1 MVIDSFYTQEELQN
15 LGLCSFGENVLVS
28 KRSSIYNAKNISIGN
43 NVRIDDFV
51 ILSGHITI
59 KDYVHISAGSVLM
72 SREEGIFLED
82 FSSVSLHCKILGASD
97 DFLGNALVGPCVP
110 LKYRDITSKA
120 IHLEKY
126 SLLGCGSTMLPG
138 GNLAE
143 GVSVGASS
151 LIMRQTKAWGLY
163 FGIPAKRIAQRS
175 KNLLKLKEELLK
187 SPRGG
192 GQ

>member
-1 MVIDSFYTQEELQN
+1 MNSFYTQEELQN
-15 LGLCSFGENVLVS
+15 LGFHSIGKNVLVS
-28 KRSSIYNAKNISIGN
+28 RKSSIYNAKNISIGN

-51 ILSGHITI
+51 VLSGHITI
-59 KDYVHISAGSVLM
+59 KSYVHISTGSVLM

-97 DFLGNALVGPCVP
+97 DFLGNSLVGPCVP
-110 LKYRDITSKA
+110 LKYRDITSKT
-120 IHLEKY
+120 IRLEKY
-126 SLLGCGSTMLPG
+126 SLLGCGSTILPG

-151 LIMRQTKAWGLY
+151 LIMRQTKAWGVY

-175 KNLLKLKEELLK
+175 KNLLLLKEELLK
-187 SPRGG
+187 TPRGG
-192 GQ
+192 G